1 MDPWQGSSSRRGTT
15 GAGRDNKHKEVMR
28 EQSAVGEMAEAPS
41 YCLFP
46 EETGRNSGSLHLQLH
61 ELFSADRQLQPKPL
75 EVSSFIF
82 N

>member
-1 MDPWQGSSSRRGTT
+1 MDPCQGSSSRRSTT

-28 EQSAVGEMAEAPS
+28 EQSAVGAMAEAPS

-46 EETGRNSGSLHLQLH
+46 EETGRNSGSLQLH
-61 ELFSADRQLQPKPL
+61 ELFSADRQQPKPL
-75 EVSSFIF
+75 EVSLFIF